1 MPWVCA
7 SDRMIGVDSSKSSA
21 LPAGTPSR
29 ISVITTSARPRST
42 IRCAVVEPTN
52 PPPTTVTFLRI
63 RELLRKCDEVRI
75 VVPSEQ
81 RERGISPSLV
91 AQISA
96 GEVISIRGDARLHV
110 FDNGRREFRGAQFFG
125 AFHQTFEVVGNAF
138 LADGV
143 LDSIFDQPGRFLPSH
158 EVKHHGA

>member
-21 LPAGTPSR
+21 LPAGTTSR

-52 PPPTTVTFLRI
+52 PPPTTVTFFRI
-63 RELLRKCDEVRI
+63 RELLRKFGDPIRI
-75 VVPSEQ
+75 VIPSEQ
-81 RERGISPSLV
+81 RERGSSPNFV

-96 GEVISIRGDARLHV
+96 GEIISIRRDTRLHV
-110 FDNGRREFRGAQFFG
+110 FDDGRCEFRGAQFFG
-125 AFHQTFEVVGNAF
+125 AFHQTFEVVGTAF
-138 LADGV
+138 LADGL
-143 LDSIFDQPGRFLPSH
+143 LD
-158 EVKHHGA
+158 